1 MAAVQVTFVR
11 EIRREEKKKFVVYI
25 QFDLS
30 EGGKKEKKQVSW
42 IVPLVHG
49 VTYNPVVCF
58 ASVNRF
64 REGKQQQQQ

>member
-1 MAAVQVTFVR
+1 MKFAAKKRKSSLFTFNL
-11 EIRREEKKKFVVYI
+11 ISRRGAKRK
-25 QFDLS
+25 
-30 EGGKKEKKQVSW
+30 KKQVSW
-42 IVPLVHG
+42 IVLQVHG